1 MTLGLTDSESLKLG
15 GMLHDVGKG
24 TLSSTDDKEYRL
36 HPVAGLSS
44 LIKRQVNI
52 TKEVQDMVLYHHEHT
67 DGSGFPTGLKG
78 DEIPPYAKVCA
89 FANEFDKLTSIRPGF
104 PQLSPAEAF
113 RRVAGLDGE
122 PPSPIYDPAF
132 HKPLVDKFL
141 AKSEPLSD
149 AQPEKV
155 QAENIPNLVEGG
167 GQKTKPASETI
178 DYGKIKHRH

>member
-1 MTLGLTDSESLKLG
+1 MVRSE
-15 GMLHDVGKG
+15 
-24 TLSSTDDKEYRL
+24 
-36 HPVAGLSS
+36 
-44 LIKRQVNI
+44 
-52 TKEVQDMVLYHHEHT
+52 EHT
-67 DGSGFPTGLKG
+67 SELQSRQYLHSFPTRRSSDL
-78 DEIPPYAKVCA
+78 VCA

-113 RRVAGLDGE
+113 RRIAGLDGE
-122 PPSPIYDPAF
+122 PPLPIYDPAF
-132 HKPLVDKFL
+132 HKPLIDKFL